1 MKAQFANVG
10 RGKGT
15 MTLREPF
22 RTKPLEQ
29 VLAEPEI
36 GAMRLKQA
44 LGPWDIVTAAA
55 IVFLAYGALTRFP
68 PLRRRQNPPEGHAGG
83 DSRLSGR
90 GHRALH
96 GRGRHHDR
104 RCALHEAEPR
114 RPGGPGA

>member
-44 LGPWDIVTAAA
+44 LGPWDIVTAAT
-55 IVFLAYGALTRFP
+55 IVFLAYVGFGAVSTTA
-68 PLRRRQNPPEGHAGG
+68 E
-83 DSRLSGR
+83 
-90 GHRALH
+90 
-96 GRGRHHDR
+96 
-104 RCALHEAEPR
+104 EAKPPR
-114 RPGGPGA
+114 RTCRWGFSALWPWPPCSTWPWPPS